1 MELAPAD
8 THALTVSLA
17 RMGLIEPDERPT
29 LTPLPGGI
37 SSLIV
42 RAETKRGPI
51 CVKRALPQL
60 KVAAP
65 WFAPIERN
73 AAEVRWM
80 RVASAAAP
88 GSVPQILG
96 HDEQA
101 HLFSMAYL
109 DPAAYPNWKVQLRDG
124 FVELATARVVGRR
137 LAAIH
142 NATAL
147 RADIAHDFAHDETFY
162 AIRLQ
167 PYFGATAE
175 AHEDCAPALRRLIEV
190 TANTKLVLVH
200 GDVSPKNILVGP
212 DGPVF
217 LDAECAWYGDP
228 AFDLAF
234 CLTHLILKCLWR
246 PGSTSG
252 FLASFDTL
260 AQTYL
265 SAARWEPVG
274 ELEAR
279 TAAMLPGMLLAR
291 VDGKSPVEYVT
302 AASDRDRVRSFA
314 KPLLKEPVKTL
325 GEIRG
330 RWTRERAQ

>member
-1 MELAPAD
+1 
-8 THALTVSLA
+8 
-17 RMGLIEPDERPT
+17 

-73 AAEVRWM
+73 AAEVQWM

-88 GSVPQILG
+88 GSAPQILG
-96 HDEQA
+96 HDERA

-109 DPAAYPNWKVQLRDG
+109 DPAAYPNWKAQLRDG
-124 FVELATARVVGRR
+124 FVELATARAVGRR
-137 LAAIH
+137 LVAIH
-142 NATAL
+142 NATAR

-246 PGSTSG
+246 PGSTSA

-265 SAARWEPVG
+265 SAAQWEPVG

-291 VDGKSPVEYVT
+291 VDGKSPVEYLT

-314 KPLLKEPVKTL
+314 KPLLREPVKTL
-325 GEIRG
+325 GKIRS
-330 RWTRERAQ
+330 RWAKECAQ